1 MKLMRIDKIMTLAAY
16 LLLPLLVG
24 CATTSPLAEK
34 TAEKSAEKTFL
45 ESLEDGKTSKQ
56 MVILKLGQ
64 PSATF
69 EGERILTYRIGK
81 DDYGFFALDR
91 LTGEF
96 VRNVSW
102 TGTKFSLV
110 LIFDEN
116 NVLQK
121 HSMVQVR

>member
-64 PSATF
+64 PSGTF

-81 DDYGFFALDR
+81 DEHGYSVLDR
-91 LTGEF
+91 QAG
-96 VRNVSW
+96 SPW

-110 LIFDEN
+110 LIFDEH

-121 HSMVQVR
+121 HSLVSVR

>member
-24 CATTSPLAEK
+24 CATSPLAEK

-81 DDYGFFALDR
+81 DDYGFFVLDR

-121 HSMVQVR
+121 HSMVPVR

>member
-1 MKLMRIDKIMTLAAY
+1 MKLMRIGKIMTLAAY
-16 LLLPLLVG
+16 LLLSLLVG

-64 PSATF
+64 PSGTF

-81 DDYGFFALDR
+81 DEHGYSVLDR
-91 LTGEF
+91 QTG
-96 VRNVSW
+96 VSVYSPW
-102 TGTKFSLV
+102 TGAKFSLV
-110 LIFDEN
+110 LIFDEH
-116 NVLQK
+116 NVLRK
-121 HSMVQVR
+121 HSMVLVR